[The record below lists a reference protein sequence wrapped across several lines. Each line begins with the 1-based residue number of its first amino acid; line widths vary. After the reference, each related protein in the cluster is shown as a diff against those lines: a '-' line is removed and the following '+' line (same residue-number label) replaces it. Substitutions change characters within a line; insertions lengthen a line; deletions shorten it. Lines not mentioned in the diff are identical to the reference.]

1 MLVGSPPSSWCR
13 SSTASTTRSP
23 RPFFVPRRR
32 EVHDVTASN
41 AARRKPV
48 VHQGRVA
55 AHDLGVQDPRQ
66 QPSQSPITSRPW
78 RWTHRRRGRL
88 SRSMDPIA
96 PMAPLPFRRSRS
108 DVRADRASADACSS
122 SRASAWG
129 SLSDTLAHKSGSGR
143 PRFRPGDVRPSSDAG
158 GLSRSV
164 LARRRAPRRRARS
177 GSARASDP
185 RPSSRPYG
193 ASLAG

>member
-1 MLVGSPPSSWCR
+1 VLRAFISDDALPAE
-13 SSTASTTRSP
+13 TI
-23 RPFFVPRRR
+23 
-32 EVHDVTASN
+32 HVTASDGTVTLSGGVDFLYQRDE
-41 AARRKPV
+41 AEEVAR
-48 VHQGRVA
+48 QVA
-55 AHDLGVQDPRQ
+55 GV
-66 QPSQSPITSRPW
+66 SQVRNHLSVWIAVSPN
-78 RWTHRRRGRL
+78 
-88 SRSMDPIA
+88 
-96 PMAPLPFRRSRS
+96 
-108 DVRADRASADACSS
+108 SADACSS